1 MTTRI
6 ALLLSLI
13 LLSASRAS
21 CQSREADVLSHVNE
35 NDSATHAVAA
45 TSITDVLSFVVNT
58 VDADS
63 LKQEIDDAPH
73 QHPAGHRDAPVG
85 LEALSVIHDA
95 YSDHSY
101 YSSGTWA
108 RDQYIIYP
116 AAMTPPVTGINFDIP
131 RPLIITSPYGYREKY
146 DRMHY
151 GMDISLC
158 VGDTITNPMKGTVS
172 QVKNDPRGYGHYLIV
187 VHDNGLET
195 RYAHLSKSLVSPGQR
210 IEQGEPIALSGNSGN
225 STGPHL
231 HLEVRYRGLPLD
243 PRAVFVF

>member
-1 MTTRI
+1 MITRI

-13 LLSASRAS
+13 IFSASRAS
-21 CQSREADVLSHVNE
+21 SQSREVDVLSLYRE
-35 NDSATHAVAA
+35 NDSIASAHSTI
-45 TSITDVLSFVVNT
+45 SITDVLTFVVNT
-58 VDADS
+58 ADPDS
-63 LKQEIDDAPH
+63 LSSVDDTSTTAPSA
-73 QHPAGHRDAPVG
+73 PAPAG
-85 LEALSVIHDA
+85 LEALSVISEA
-95 YSDHSY
+95 YSDRDY
-101 YSSGTWA
+101 YTSGAWI
-108 RDQYIIYP
+108 RDEYVLYP
-116 AAMTPPVTGINFDIP
+116 AAVAPPVTGITFEIP
-131 RPLIITSPYGYREKY
+131 RRLIITSPYGYREKY

-172 QVKNDPRGYGHYLIV
+172 QVKYDPRGYGHYLIV

-195 RYAHLSKSLVSPGQR
+195 RYAHLSKPLVSAGQR